1 MRAPDESFCEVG
13 EITLCYESFG
23 RPEDPVLLLIM
34 GLGMQM
40 IAWDEEFCTGL
51 AERGF
56 RVIRYDNRDSG
67 RSTHFDWVPP
77 PTVTELARR
86 RVTAAYLL
94 RDMAADAVGLLDH
107 LEIESAHV
115 VGASMGAMIAQTLA
129 VWSPAR
135 VRSLV
140 SIMGATGSRL
150 SGQPSPRVLPFFVRP
165 TPTDRVAAM
174 DRAMRLF
181 AQIRSPGYEPDE
193 PRLRAMLE
201 LSFDRGSSPAATARQ
216 LGAIVASGD
225 RRQELARVTAPTMVI
240 HGMADP
246 LVRPSGGRSTADAIP
261 GADLL
266 LLSGM
271 GHDLPRGLWP
281 LLSDVIAA
289 NARRAAASGGESAT
303 LHRLG
308 ELGQDVGELQ

>member
-1 MRAPDESFCEVG
+1 MRLPDESFCQVG
-13 EITLCYESFG
+13 EVTLCYECFG
-23 RPEDPVLLLIM
+23 RPEDPPLLLIM

-40 IAWDEEFCTGL
+40 IAWDEEFCAGL
-51 AERGF
+51 VERGF

-67 RSTHFDWVPP
+67 RSTHFDWVAP

-86 RVTAAYLL
+86 RVTPAYLL
-94 RDMAADAVGLLDH
+94 RDLAADAVGLLDH
-107 LEIESAHV
+107 LQIDCAHV
-115 VGASMGAMIAQTLA
+115 VGASMGAMIAQTLG

-165 TPTDRVAAM
+165 TPTDRAAAM

-181 AQIRSPGYEPDE
+181 AQIRSPGYEADE

-201 LSFDRGSSPAATARQ
+201 LAFDRGSSPAATARQ

-225 RRQELARVTAPTMVI
+225 RRPELARIVAPTMVI

-246 LVRPSGGRSTADAIP
+246 LVRPSGGRATADAIP

-289 NARRAAASGGESAT
+289 NARRASPSSREAAA
-303 LHRLG
+303 LHRLD
-308 ELGQDVGELQ
+308 ELGQDVGQLE